1 MVSKVFT
8 QGLALAPWIVCAA
21 LAAGCNKHD
30 ASAPDLSKQSADAMK
45 QATQDAAKQAAQ
57 QAAQSLDKAASYV
70 NQQLGAAQHKLDSVA
85 SQGVAASTSTAE
97 LASSA
102 QAQLRGAASTA
113 HALLGQAA
121 AATGTGLTSAGHSLQ
136 RWASNATA
144 AASAPQQASDASQ

>member
-1 MVSKVFT
+1 MMAPT
-8 QGLALAPWIVCAA
+8 QGLALAPLIVCVA
-21 LAAGCNKHD
+21 LVAGCNKHD

-70 NQQLGAAQHKLDSVA
+70 NQQLGAAQQKLDSVA
-85 SQGVAASTSTAE
+85 SQGLAASTPTAAD

-102 QAQLRGAASTA
+102 QGQLRGAASAA

-121 AATGTGLTSAGHSLQ
+121 AVTGTGLTSAGHSLQ